1 MEYHF
6 GNYNSELERM
16 LLIFILFFLLI
27 IESFF
32 RSMFSWLSPKR
43 AFYFFQFLEKEAR
56 STKCWI

>member
-32 RSMFSWLSPKR
+32 RSMFS
-43 AFYFFQFLEKEAR
+43 
-56 STKCWI
+56 